1 MDPES
6 DPQDPGR
13 LYAKNLKD
21 KIVRDATAAGSSWP
35 GSPGAADAG
44 FRLTPRLVVG
54 IAIMIAGF
62 LLALDSLGWADAGEL
77 FRYWPLAL
85 VAVGITKLLASGGQR
100 SGAFLLIAL
109 GAALLALNLGWLSFP
124 RVAAIILFLVG
135 ARIAWRALAPR
146 SGVPAG
152 GPGPATSDVVA
163 ILGGSKRAVT
173 GDYGGGTAFAFMG
186 GSEVDLRRAGMA
198 GDEAVLDVF
207 VFWGG
212 IEIKVPE
219 DWEVVS
225 HGLPILGGFVD
236 NTRHPPAPQ
245 KRLVVTGMAIMGGI
259 ELKN

>member
-6 DPQDPGR
+6 EPKDTGR
-13 LYAKNLKD
+13 LYAKALKD
-21 KIVRDATAAGSSWP
+21 KIVRDATAQGSSWA
-35 GSPGAADAG
+35 GSPDAADSA

-54 IAIMIAGF
+54 LAIMLAGF
-62 LLALDSLGWADAGEL
+62 LLALDSLGWADAGEV

-85 VAVGITKLLASGGQR
+85 VAVGVTKLLASGGQR
-100 SGAFLLIAL
+100 SGAFLLIVL

-124 RVAAIILFLVG
+124 RVAAIVLFLVG
-135 ARIAWRALAPR
+135 ARIAWKALAPR
-146 SGVPAG
+146 SAALASGTAS
-152 GPGPATSDVVA
+152 SDVVA
-163 ILGGSKRAVT
+163 ILGGSKRAVS
-173 GDYGGGTAFAFMG
+173 GEFNGGQAFAFMG
-186 GSEVDLRRAGMA
+186 GSEVDLRRASMT

-212 IEIKVPE
+212 IEVKVPE

-236 NTRHPPAPQ
+236 NTRHPPAAQ

>member
-21 KIVRDATAAGSSWP
+21 KIVRDATTSWAGSPDP
-35 GSPGAADAG
+35 GDAG
-44 FRLTPRLVVG
+44 FRLTPRLVIG
-54 IAIMIAGF
+54 LAIMLAGF

-85 VAVGITKLLASGGQR
+85 VAVGITKLFSSGGQR
-100 SGAFLLIAL
+100 SGAFLLIVL
-109 GAALLALNLGWLSFP
+109 GTAILALNLGWLSFP
-124 RVAAIILFLVG
+124 RVAAIVLFLVG
-135 ARIAWRALAPR
+135 ARIAWKALAPR
-146 SGVPAG
+146 PAE
-152 GPGPATSDVVA
+152 PASVRSSSDVVA
-163 ILGGSKRAVT
+163 ILGGSKRAVA
-173 GDYGGGTAFAFMG
+173 GDFEGGQAFAFMG
-186 GSEVDLRRAGMA
+186 GSEVDLRRASMTK
-198 GDEAVLDVF
+198 DEAVLDVF

-212 IEIKVPE
+212 IEVRVPE

-236 NTRHPPAPQ
+236 NTRHPPAAQ

>member
-21 KIVRDATAAGSSWP
+21 KIVREATTSWAGSP
-35 GSPGAADAG
+35 ETDGG
-44 FRLTPRLVVG
+44 FRLTPRLVIG
-54 IAIMIAGF
+54 LAIMLAGF
-62 LLALDSLGWADAGEL
+62 ILALDSLGWADAGQL
-77 FRYWPLAL
+77 FRFWPLAL
-85 VAVGITKLLASGGQR
+85 IAVGITKLVATGVQR
-100 SGAFLLIAL
+100 SGAFLVIAL

-146 SGVPAG
+146 SPVPAS
-152 GPGPATSDVVA
+152 GPATSDVVA
-163 ILGGSKRAVT
+163 ILGGSKRAVA
-173 GDYGGGTAFAFMG
+173 GDYAGGTAFAFMG

-198 GDEAVLDVF
+198 GDQVTLDVF

-212 IEIKVPE
+212 IEVKVPE
-219 DWEVVS
+219 EWEVVS
-225 HGLPILGGFVD
+225 RGLPILGGFVD
-236 NTRHPPAPQ
+236 NTRHPQAPQ